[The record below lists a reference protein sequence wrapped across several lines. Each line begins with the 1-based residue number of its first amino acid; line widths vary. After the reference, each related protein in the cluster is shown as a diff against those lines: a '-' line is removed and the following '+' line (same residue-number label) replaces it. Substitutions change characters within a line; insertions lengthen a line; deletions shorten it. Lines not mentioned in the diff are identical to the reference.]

1 MLPITKIITISAVA
15 LFLQVF
21 LLDNF
26 FSVNYC
32 VTFFSSV
39 FAIKLASHRVKS
51 LGGNDKKISQV
62 KKVTQLEKLKIKMRD
77 DLSFSQ
83 IQIKKN

>member
-1 MLPITKIITISAVA
+1 MVPFTKIITISAVA
-15 LFLQVF
+15 LFCKF
-21 LLDNF
+21 FCSIIF

-39 FAIKLASHRVKS
+39 FAIKLASHCVKS
-51 LGGNDKKISQV
+51 LGGNDKKILQV

-77 DLSFSQ
+77 GLSFSQ